1 MCCISCVAQSFGRS
15 PRLASLW
22 HLHSS
27 MMMDAPDDGL
37 CPWERD
43 ICDEELIS
51 LAEMQQQEAD
61 MAEAMAQEMAAAQ
74 TGSCDVPVTE
84 PPTFG
89 LEDSPAAVPCAA
101 VVLPLSQQ
109 PSSSTQACSEEPTAL
124 TTQHILA
131 TSLPP
136 VPKFRRLDTKTTVPE
151 SVCPVV
157 PKPCLDLRS
166 TVFTHSEEFG
176 SQYFFRKLSGQQQ
189 YTWVYERLRAFYTNQ
204 VHPRILGKQRFEE
217 FQRLTGKERQQEGRR
232 AFKELDHSDRATVA
246 RAWRKASSPPCHI
259 AHMID
264 STFIH
269 CKTGLM
275 ASVKAKGVLLTWMLP
290 PTWFDVSSVMKDG
303 EPTALADVVLRMRL
317 SVDVQSIWQEFRD
330 HAQAC
335 MRLSG
340 AQDVAVCMEVCPE
353 TWEAQRDVRLHT
365 HTFLKSSEAPLRA
378 RNLAAFEHKCV
389 KPHMSFTIGGA
400 PVTSN
405 SKTSWAG
412 FCLLLHR
419 RQDRDLVQ

>member
-157 PKPCLDLRS
+157 PKPCLDLSS
-166 TVFTHSEEFG
+166 TVFTHSEEFVF
-176 SQYFFRKLSGQQQ
+176 QYFFSKAQRPAAVQLG
-189 YTWVYERLRAFYTNQ
+189 VRA
-204 VHPRILGKQRFEE
+204 VESILHQPSASPHSRQAAFRGVSAAYRQRAAA
-217 FQRLTGKERQQEGRR
+217 G
-232 AFKELDHSDRATVA
+232 RAT
-246 RAWRKASSPPCHI
+246 C
-259 AHMID
+259 
-264 STFIH
+264 
-269 CKTGLM
+269 
-275 ASVKAKGVLLTWMLP
+275 
-290 PTWFDVSSVMKDG
+290 
-303 EPTALADVVLRMRL
+303 
-317 SVDVQSIWQEFRD
+317 VQRVGS
-330 HAQAC
+330 
-335 MRLSG
+335 L
-340 AQDVAVCMEVCPE
+340 
-353 TWEAQRDVRLHT
+353 
-365 HTFLKSSEAPLRA
+365 
-378 RNLAAFEHKCV
+378 
-389 KPHMSFTIGGA
+389 
-400 PVTSN
+400 
-405 SKTSWAG
+405 
-412 FCLLLHR
+412 
-419 RQDRDLVQ
+419 